1 MLQHARLQGRGAK
14 PQAVVYMNNYP
25 YVSRGGVKL
34 AAALEGF
41 ELDVTGLICADLG
54 SSTGGFVDCLLQHG
68 AAKVYA
74 VDTAY
79 GQLAWKLRN
88 DPRVVVCER
97 SNALHLEPAEACDLV
112 TIDLGWTKQ
121 AKAVPAAL
129 RWLRQT
135 PQARI
140 ITLIKP
146 HYESGEHRL
155 DDQATEQVY
164 RQILS
169 ELPTLGVHVLA
180 CLPSPIPGGKGG
192 NREYLALLSRAD

>member
-1 MLQHARLQGRGAK
+1 
-14 PQAVVYMNNYP
+14 MNNCP

-34 AAALEGF
+34 AAALEAF
-41 ELDVTGLICADLG
+41 ALDVAGLVCADLG

-79 GQLAWKLRN
+79 GQLAWTLRN
-88 DPRVVVCER
+88 DRRVVVCER
-97 SNALHLEPAEACDLV
+97 ANALHVEPQELCDLV

-121 AKAVPAAL
+121 GKAIPAAL
-129 RWLRQT
+129 RWLKQT

-146 HYESGEHRL
+146 HYESGKHRL
-155 DDQATEQVY
+155 DDDAAAQINQQVLEQ
-164 RQILS
+164 
-169 ELPTLGVHVLA
+169 LPALGVEVHGCMV
-180 CLPSPIPGGKGG
+180 SPVKGGKGG
-192 NREYLALLSRAD
+192 NVEYVALLRLSQA